1 MEPRNYLEIG
11 VNDGRSLALSR
22 VPSIAVDPEFRVTVP
37 IRCDLDLVRATS
49 DDFFALPDPL
59 AHFRGR
65 GDPAVSSPE
74 SGGLPSGRG
83 DPTIDLAFIDG
94 MHLVEFALRDR
105 MNVERHAEWWSV
117 IVFDDMLPRS
127 VDEAARDRHTRDWA
141 GDVYKLI
148 AVLVRH
154 RPDLTLIRVNTAPT
168 GVLVVLAADPANTAL
183 RDRYDEILAEWVVP
197 DPQLVPQEILERAG
211 AVEPEALLS
220 FAAVGSRS
228 SGRGAGASPRR
239 VGGSACA
246 RWRRRSRASPASIGR
261 AAERRRDWADADR
274 VTVVVPVYNPGPYLD
289 RCVASILA
297 QTLPAEQLEVLFVD
311 DGSTDDAPARLLRP
325 GARARRSIRR
335 APAPVRRALRRARRL
350 TRR

>member
-1 MEPRNYLEIG
+1 MTRHEFLQALHSAVEPRNYLEIG

-94 MHLVEFALRDR
+94 MHLVEFALRDL

-127 VDEAARDRHTRDWA
+127 VDEAARDRHTREWA

-211 AVEPEALLS
+211 AVEPEALL
-220 FAAVGSRS
+220 
-228 SGRGAGASPRR
+228 ASPLWLEIVRAR
-239 VGGSACA
+239 GRSLPEEGGRERLREMAQA
-246 RWRRRSRASPASIGR
+246 IPRLAS
-261 AAERRRDWADADR
+261 
-274 VTVVVPVYNPGPYLD
+274 
-289 RCVASILA
+289 
-297 QTLPAEQLEVLFVD
+297 VD
-311 DGSTDDAPARLLRP
+311 RP
-325 GARARRSIRR
+325 GS
-335 APAPVRRALRRARRL
+335 
-350 TRR
+350 

>member
-1 MEPRNYLEIG
+1 MTRHELLQALHGAVEPRNYLEIG

-65 GDPAVSSPE
+65 GDRAVSSPE

-94 MHLVEFALRDR
+94 MHRVEFALRDL

-127 VDEAARDRHTRDWA
+127 VDEAARDRHTREWA

-148 AVLVRH
+148 AILVRH

-168 GVLVVLAADPANTAL
+168 GVLVVLAADPANTTL

-197 DPQLVPQEILERAG
+197 DPQRVPQEILERAG
-211 AVEPEALLS
+211 AVEPEALL
-220 FAAVGSRS
+220 
-228 SGRGAGASPRR
+228 ASPVWVEIVRAR
-239 VGGSACA
+239 AGS
-246 RWRRRSRASPASIGR
+246 
-261 AAERRRDWADADR
+261 
-274 VTVVVPVYNPGPYLD
+274 
-289 RCVASILA
+289 
-297 QTLPAEQLEVLFVD
+297 LPAEGGRERLREMVRAIPRLAGVD
-311 DGSTDDAPARLLRP
+311 RP
-325 GARARRSIRR
+325 GS
-335 APAPVRRALRRARRL
+335 
-350 TRR
+350 